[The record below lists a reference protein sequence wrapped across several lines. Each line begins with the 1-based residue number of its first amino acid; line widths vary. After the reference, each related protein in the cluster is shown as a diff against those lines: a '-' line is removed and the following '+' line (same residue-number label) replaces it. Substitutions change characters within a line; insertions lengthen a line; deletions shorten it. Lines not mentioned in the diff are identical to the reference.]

1 MPNFKTEWIYSKVER
16 SSKCSDITNFIVINP
31 FGVLLIWKYPSPSIN
46 PTKKAKKDEG
56 IEIYSCLSNLKVL
69 FPFFK
74 AFLWTTPIVGKEAW
88 VSETF
93 KCNEARYLWTA
104 TTENKI
110 TTPKH
115 KLIIVV
121 IIFDSTTSV
130 PIQGIALIR
139 LVILFFYFVL

>member
-1 MPNFKTEWIYSKVER
+1 M
-16 SSKCSDITNFIVINP
+16 
-31 FGVLLIWKYPSPSIN
+31 
-46 PTKKAKKDEG
+46 
-56 IEIYSCLSNLKVL
+56 
-69 FPFFK
+69 
-74 AFLWTTPIVGKEAW
+74 

-93 KCNEARYLWTA
+93 KCSEARYLWTA

-139 LVILFFYFVL
+139 LVILFSISYYNLTINISSMINIILFKYIDISPEGKALSNKYNKLS

>member
-1 MPNFKTEWIYSKVER
+1 MKELK
-16 SSKCSDITNFIVINP
+16 
-31 FGVLLIWKYPSPSIN
+31 
-46 PTKKAKKDEG
+46 
-56 IEIYSCLSNLKVL
+56 IYSCLSNLKVL